1 MEMETEKR
9 AYLFLKERRWPS
21 REGEP
26 WSKEN
31 AICPR
36 CGSGPPEYV
45 EIRQN
50 GEEYFRCM
58 GKKPRGISGKE
69 EHRSPYVFTV
79 RTGTILER
87 SHTPLSKWLRYF
99 VLFAE
104 RDDLTHTAAARILG
118 VNRHTAA
125 RLSSLTWGLK
135 NVREEEPDFFLKQIV
150 LELLR
155 TRKGRQAE
163 PGRKRR

>member
-1 MEMETEKR
+1 
-9 AYLFLKERRWPS
+9 
-21 REGEP
+21 
-26 WSKEN
+26 
-31 AICPR
+31 
-36 CGSGPPEYV
+36 
-45 EIRQN
+45 
-50 GEEYFRCM
+50 M